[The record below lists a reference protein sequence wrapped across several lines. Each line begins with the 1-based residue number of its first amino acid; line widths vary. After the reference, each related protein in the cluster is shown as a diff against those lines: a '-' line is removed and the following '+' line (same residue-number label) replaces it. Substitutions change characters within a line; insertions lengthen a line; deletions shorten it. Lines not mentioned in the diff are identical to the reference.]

1 VAEGRRPGYATKR
14 RPPEGGTIDV
24 PLLPLLFEIRTMN
37 LLLTLLLLFAD
48 KSVSLFNGKSFDG
61 WEGATKRTFR
71 IEDGAIVGGNMNED
85 VRRNE
90 FLCTTKEYGDF
101 ELRLKFKVLG
111 KGTNAGVQIRSRRM
125 PDHHEM
131 IGYQADLGQGW
142 YGSLYDESRRN
153 KMLAEADPKVV
164 TEAVKADDWNE
175 YKIRCEG
182 KRIRLWINGRQ
193 TVDYTE
199 PDDAIEQRGLI
210 GLQIH
215 GGPPGEAWYKDVFI
229 EEF

>member
-1 VAEGRRPGYATKR
+1 
-14 RPPEGGTIDV
+14 
-24 PLLPLLFEIRTMN
+24 MN
-37 LLLTLLLLFAD
+37 VLLTLLLLFAD
-48 KSVSLFNGKSFDG
+48 KPASLFNGKSFDG
-61 WEGATKRTFR
+61 WEGDTKKTFR
-71 IEDGAIVGGNMNED
+71 IEEGAIVGGSLKEN
-85 VRRNE
+85 VPRNE

-111 KGTNAGVQIRSRRM
+111 KGANAGVQIRSRRI

-142 YGSLYDESRRN
+142 YGSLYDESRRRT
-153 KMLAEADPKVV
+153 MLAQADPKVV
-164 TEAVKADDWNE
+164 SEAVKADDWND

-182 KRIRLWINGRQ
+182 KRIQLWINGRQ

-199 PDDAIEQRGLI
+199 QDDSLEQRGLI

-215 GGPPGEAWYKDVFI
+215 GGPPSEAWYKDIFI
-229 EEF
+229 EELP